1 MLRAELDAGKLI
13 AGLDTMPAQVVAAV
27 ATKMKALTINLQRH
41 VITDKLH
48 GQVLK
53 QRSGKLARSI
63 QRETRTEGE
72 LVVGEIFSTGDVKYA
87 RIHEYGGTTKAH
99 DIIPTKAQA
108 LRFAFAGAV
117 GGPLGPNLVFAKVV
131 HHPGSKIPERS
142 FLRSSLADQA
152 SEIVAGLKQAAIR
165 GAQQALGQ

>member
-1 MLRAELDAGKLI
+1 MLSATLDAGQLL
-13 AGLDTMPAQVVAAV
+13 ASVDTMPAQVVAAV
-27 ATKMKALTINLQRH
+27 ETKMRQLTINLQKH
-41 VITDKLH
+41 VINDKLH

-63 QRETRTEGE
+63 QQESHTDDEVVIGE
-72 LVVGEIFSTGDVKYA
+72 VFSAGDVKYA
-87 RIHEYGGTTKAH
+87 AIHEFGGTTPAH
-99 DIIPTKAQA
+99 DIIPNKADA
-108 LRFAFAGAV
+108 LAFMM
-117 GGPLGPNLVFAKVV
+117 GGKMVFARVV

-152 SEIVAGLKQAAIR
+152 AEITEGLKQAAIR